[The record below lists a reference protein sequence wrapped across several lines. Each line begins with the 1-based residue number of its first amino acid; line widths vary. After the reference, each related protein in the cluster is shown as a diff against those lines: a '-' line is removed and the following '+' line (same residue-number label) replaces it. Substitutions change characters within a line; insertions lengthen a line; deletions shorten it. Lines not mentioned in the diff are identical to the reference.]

1 MRIVYN
7 ESARKR
13 IGKLGSASISS
24 FIDELLPAQRSRVLA
39 VLPPLQ
45 RFRKNSPLELKER
58 AKSFAMAI
66 SHAVD
71 HKFREHDIEWKAF
84 AFAWLYWARNTFDV
98 ELDGFAC
105 TSQSELIAHVC
116 EVADELKSAKED
128 LEKLILFSYL
138 PDDDSSK
145 VLLESRP
152 TRIELQDRR
161 AVAELPVK
169 LEKIG
174 HRVDQLAVRL
184 GEFEQAR
191 LDDSR
196 ALAANNRAFDE
207 TKLRSLESQLRENDE
222 RISKQFGELEASVHS
237 VVMQIGLVKE
247 HAEAYAGRIKKLSD
261 FVDSFAEEFASLHS
275 QISETSSQLN
285 ELRNAATLHGS
296 INGIGNVVPAQT
308 SVDVFST
315 LIEMCEPPTGSQV
328 KSLDGVASILQHLT
342 DNFHAIG
349 IRKDDAE
356 AVARIVTSS
365 LVAGQLTQFCGSM
378 ADILADVL
386 CTSVFGAEY
395 LDCHV
400 PIGLCDG
407 AFLTRCRQEVEAFPS
422 MGALVLRGAN
432 RSAFE
437 IYGAAARDSIT
448 RRQFARSERLDFR
461 GIISTSVSGAAV
473 LEMNEVMMEL
483 GPMIDSDHLCWTVP
497 KWKKVRV
504 GALKDVRLQSLY
516 KADDDMVDL
525 LQQIEKLVGT
535 EKRPNALRRSILI
548 RAASALALIPQIDDS
563 VRTELLLI
571 GWQVPLLRAQL
582 LSDDEIETRVV
593 KVLDGSDF
601 KLGLLKAVLKASNED

>member
-24 FIDELLPAQRSRVLA
+24 FIDELSPAQRSRVLA

-58 AKSFAMAI
+58 AKSFAMAL

-71 HKFREHDIEWKAF
+71 HKFREHDVEWKAF
-84 AFAWLYWARNTFDV
+84 AFAWLYWARNTFDI
-98 ELDGFAC
+98 ELEGFPG
-105 TSQSELIAHVC
+105 TTQSELIAHVC
-116 EVADELKSAKED
+116 EIAGDLKCAKED

-138 PDDDSSK
+138 PDDDSSRGM
-145 VLLESRP
+145 LAARP
-152 TRIELQDRR
+152 TRIELKDRR

-169 LEKIG
+169 IEKIG
-174 HRVDQLAVRL
+174 LRVDQLATKL
-184 GEFEQAR
+184 SELEQAR
-191 LDDSR
+191 MNDFR
-196 ALAANNRAFDE
+196 ALATNARTFDE
-207 TKLRSLESQLRENDE
+207 EKLQSLESRLGTTDE
-222 RISKQFGELEASVHS
+222 RIRKQFGELETMVRA
-237 VVMQIGLVKE
+237 VVTQIDVLKE
-247 HAEAYAGRIKKLSD
+247 HSETRAGRIQKVSD
-261 FVDSFAEEFASLHS
+261 SVDSFGNEFASLRKL
-275 QISETSSQLN
+275 ISETSLRLD
-285 ELRNAATLHGS
+285 ELQDVATSRGS
-296 INGIGNVVPAQT
+296 LSGIGDVAPVHT
-308 SVDVFST
+308 SADYST
-315 LIEMCEPPTGSQV
+315 FIEVCEPAAGSQI
-328 KSLDGVASILQHLT
+328 KTLDGVASILQLLT

-365 LVAGQLTQFCGSM
+365 LVAGQLTQFSGSM

-407 AFLTRCRQEVEAFPS
+407 AILARCRQEVESAPS
-422 MGALVLRGAN
+422 VGALVLRGAN

-437 IYGAAARDSIT
+437 IYGGAARDAIL
-448 RRQFARSERLDFR
+448 RRQFARPERLDFR
-461 GIISTSVSGAAV
+461 GLVSTSVSGAAV
-473 LEMNEVMMEL
+473 LEMNEAMMEL
-483 GPMIDSDHLCWTVP
+483 GPTIDSDQLCWTVP

-525 LQQIEKLVGT
+525 LQQIEELVGT
-535 EKRPNALRRSILI
+535 EKRQNALRRSILI

-571 GWQVPLLRAQL
+571 GWQIPLLKAQL
-582 LSDDEIETRVV
+582 LSYDEIENRVV
-593 KVLDGSDF
+593 KALDGSEF
-601 KLGLLKAVLKASNED
+601 KLDLLKAVLKASNEN